1 METAL
6 AFATGVIAAVI
17 VWSAATKTARK
28 HPVTVG
34 LTVDSL
40 EYIPRRAH
48 HDDAGT
54 DLKSRDSGTIQPG
67 QRRLVPTGV
76 RLALPTGTVADI
88 RPRSGLAHKH
98 GITVLNSPGTIDP
111 GYRGEIFA
119 NLYNAGAEPFTY
131 KRGDRICQL
140 LILPAHVPRF
150 DLSDTMQDNTS
161 RGTNG
166 HGSTGKD

>member
-6 AFATGVIAAVI
+6 AFAAGVIAAVI

-28 HPVTVG
+28 RPVTVG

-48 HDDAGT
+48 HDDAGA
-54 DLKSRDSGTIQPG
+54 DLKSRDS
-67 QRRLVPTGV
+67 
-76 RLALPTGTVADI
+76 
-88 RPRSGLAHKH
+88 
-98 GITVLNSPGTIDP
+98 GTIDP

-119 NLYNAGAEPFTY
+119 NLYNAGDEPFTY

-140 LILPAHVPRF
+140 LILPVHVPRF

-161 RGTNG
+161 RGTDG